1 MEKLDFSI
9 IIPTR
14 YNVEGLK
21 VTLNA
26 FEAFT
31 KQKDKLE
38 VILIIDDDD
47 DIAQYNGLIDM
58 YTFSLR
64 RICVKHSDC
73 FCRDYYNYG
82 VSQSSGANVMCYNDD
97 CYMQIN
103 AWDDKI
109 REAIAKNYHF
119 KDIYLVDLFDS
130 THEDEGQSFPR
141 FPMLSRKVIDLF
153 GFFFYPQVR
162 MWPADRVLFSIFQ
175 SVGNV
180 INCHHVTMQ
189 HDHVYEKDVSKT
201 RMWRIFNEDKANGVF
216 PVDVKPEIKKLKDAI
231 HGGRS

>member
-1 MEKLDFSI
+1 MAKYDFSI

-38 VILIIDDDD
+38 VVLVVDSDDEEITKYQDLLSK
-47 DIAQYNGLIDM
+47 YRF
-58 YTFSLR
+58 TLR
-64 RICVKHSDC
+64 LLHVKHSDH
-73 FCRDYYNYG
+73 FCRDYYNAG
-82 VSQSSGANVMCYNDD
+82 VDVSEGANVMCFNDD

-109 REAIAKNYHF
+109 REAIARNYHF

-130 THEDEGQSFPR
+130 THEDDNQSFPR
-141 FPMLSRKVIDLF
+141 FPMLSRKVVDLF

-201 RMWRIFNEDKANGVF
+201 RMWRIFNEDKASGVF

-231 HGGRS
+231 CYG